1 MEKKI
6 LKWTSIGLAIFL
18 FVVLVWTNS
27 CSVVH
32 QRERGVNYTF
42 GKVEGEV
49 IMPGVVW
56 HTPFVTQIKKYSI
69 VPKTY
74 KVDFQV
80 GNDQGAITKDL
91 QTVAATI
98 VVRYN
103 YDETR
108 IMDIAMRWGDSMIEQ
123 AMQTKIIS
131 SVKEVVGQYTVYELI
146 EKQAEITAK
155 VGELVKSRMSEFPI
169 LVTTVDITNWS
180 WDDRF
185 NEQIRQTAERTQQ
198 IKTATQEAEI
208 AAAQAQ
214 KLVKEAEAKK
224 QAAEL
229 DAQAQIAKAQG
240 DAEARKLAADAT
252 YYENQKIA
260 QNMSVE
266 LQKYKHEEQMAYYEK
281 WNGILVPTYI
291 PLTAAGGIVN
301 LKNE

>member
-1 MEKKI
+1 MLKLDTFKKLII
-6 LKWTSIGLAIFL
+6 LSVIVVVVL
-18 FVVLVWTNS
+18 FVVGNS
-27 CSVVH
+27 CSIVQ
-32 QRERGVNYTF
+32 QRERGINYTF
-42 GKVEGEV
+42 GKVEGDV
-49 IMPGVVW
+49 VQPGVVW
-56 HTPFVTQIKKYSI
+56 HAPFVTKIKRYSI

-91 QTVAATI
+91 QTVAAEV

-108 IMDIAMRWGDSMIEQ
+108 IMDIAMKYGDSMIES

-131 SVKEVVGQYTVYELI
+131 SVKEVVGQYTIYELI
-146 EKQAEITAK
+146 EKQSEITSK
-155 VGELVKSRMSEFPI
+155 IGELVKIRMQEFPI

-198 IKTATQEAEI
+198 IKTAQQEAEI
-208 AAAQAQ
+208 AAAEAQ

-224 QAAEL
+224 QAEEL
-229 DAQAQIAKAQG
+229 NAQAAIAKAKG
-240 DAEARKLAADAT
+240 EAEAQKLRADAT
-252 YYENQKIA
+252 AYENQRIA
-260 QNMSVE
+260 QNLSVE
-266 LQKYKHEEQMAYYEK
+266 LQKYKHDEQMAYYEK
-281 WNGILVPTYI
+281 WNGELVPTYI

-301 LKNE
+301 LK

>member
-42 GKVEGEV
+42 GRVEGDV

-123 AMQTKIIS
+123 AMQTRIIS
-131 SVKEVVGQYTVYELI
+131 SVKEVVGQYTIYELI
-146 EKQAEITAK
+146 EKQAEITSK
-155 VGELVKSRMSEFPI
+155 VSELVKNRMSEFPI

-198 IKTATQEAEI
+198 IKTAQQNLIITETD
-208 AAAQAQ
+208 
-214 KLVKEAEAKK
+214 AKK
-224 QAAEL
+224 QVAEAQAALEAERLNAEAARVRADAEL
-229 DAQAQIAKAQG
+229 YTTQQLSKAATMKQA
-240 DAEARKLAADAT
+240 EWR
-252 YYENQKIA
+252 
-260 QNMSVE
+260 
-266 LQKYKHEEQMAYYEK
+266 HEEEMKRLEK
-281 WNGILVPTYI
+281 WNGQYVPNNVYHPIEIDTK
-291 PLTAAGGIVN
+291 GGI
-301 LKNE
+301 KGY